1 MESFGLK
8 LRETAEE
15 DTNYNDNAN
24 AAISNE
30 FATVAFHFAHSLIPS
45 HFLPI
50 YDPGRMH
57 AISCPL
63 KQNFFHLDQFS
74 IGTDNSARAWENL
87 LLGI

>member
-1 MESFGLK
+1 MQKIVNNEFLPLVIGNDAMESFGLK
-8 LRETAEE
+8 VRETAEE
-15 DTNYNDNAN
+15 DTNYDDNAN

-50 YDPGRMH
+50 YDPVRMH

-63 KQNFFHLDQFS
+63 KQKFFHFV
-74 IGTDNSARAWENL
+74 
-87 LLGI
+87 